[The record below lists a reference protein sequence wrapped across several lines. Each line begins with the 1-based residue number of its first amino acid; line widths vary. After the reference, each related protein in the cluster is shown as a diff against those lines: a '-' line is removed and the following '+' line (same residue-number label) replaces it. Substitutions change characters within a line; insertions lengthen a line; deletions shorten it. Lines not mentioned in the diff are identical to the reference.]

1 VAKVDTPH
9 SFTLQAIDVEGH
21 PARFLDQDTLVGNG
35 LQVPVT
41 AHPDLVYAVGFETGV
56 VTLTPRNGLSGV
68 QAFTVATGVLASA
81 IDYQVVSIRLEP

>member
-9 SFTLQAIDVEGH
+9 SFTLEAIDVEGH
-21 PARFLDQDTLVGNG
+21 PARFLDQDTLAGNG